1 MKRKQTV
8 IHDFYCMNCGKKA
21 IPLARAASMRHSKH
35 HRKQMYCIWCKETV
49 NMIECRNDEEVFE
62 FKENFE
68 KGLYKDEAKD
78 SIDYCRGAGIR

>member
-1 MKRKQTV
+1 MRRKNVV

-21 IPLARAASMRHSKH
+21 IPLARSESLQHEKH
-35 HRKQMYCIWCKETV
+35 HRKQMYCIWCKEVV

-68 KGLYKDEAKD
+68 KGLYRDEAED
-78 SIDYCRGAGIR
+78 SINYGRNSGLR